1 MNKKQLRK
9 KFHKERELLT
19 PTERQKYSE
28 KIIELF
34 LSSYQVENKLVSIFL
49 PIERKLEINTYKLL
63 DRLKNLNAKI
73 ALSKS
78 NFDTLEMEQILY
90 NDNTK
95 LKSNKWGIPEPE
107 NGELVPI
114 EAIEI
119 VIVPLLI
126 SDKKGYRVGYGKGF
140 YDRFLE
146 KCKPNCLFVG
156 INYFQPIEKIED
168 INPKDINLDAL
179 ITPQGIV
186 KY

>member
-1 MNKKQLRK
+1 MNKKQLRE

-28 KIIELF
+28 EIIEIF
-34 LSSYQVENKLVSIFL
+34 LRNYQIESKLVSIFL

-78 NFDTLEMEQILY
+78 NFETTEMEQILFS
-90 NDNTK
+90 DDVR
-95 LKSNKWGIPEPE
+95 LKTNKWGIPEPE
-107 NGELVPI
+107 NGELISVESI
-114 EAIEI
+114 DI

-126 SDKKGYRVGYGKGF
+126 SDKKGNRVGYGKGF

-146 KCKPNCLFVG
+146 KCKPNCQFVG
-156 INYFQPIEKIED
+156 INYFEPIEKIED
-168 INPKDINLDAL
+168 SNSYDIKLDAL
-179 ITPQGIV
+179 ITPKGIK